1 MNMSLAVVGSVALDS
16 VRTPFKSVDRVLGG
30 SCTYFSYAASFFT
43 PVKMVGVVGKDFPA
57 KYLRE
62 LKGRGIDTEGVEVAA
77 GKTFSWTG
85 EYKFDM
91 NVRETL
97 KLDLNVFADFSPK
110 VPASYR
116 NSSHLFLANINPGLQ
131 LKVLEEISSARL
143 VACDTMDIWIK
154 SDRVKLLQLLKKV
167 DILFLND
174 SEARELSGEANL
186 IKAAVKVK
194 KLGPEIVV
202 IKKGEHGSILFS
214 GDWHFVAPAY
224 PLENA
229 IDPTGAGDSFAGGFM
244 GYISTVKKIN
254 EEEIQRALVFG
265 TAAAS
270 FCVEDFS
277 VNRFRK
283 ADRASINKRFK
294 EIRNFTQF
302 KDI

>member
-1 MNMSLAVVGSVALDS
+1 MSLAVVGSVALDS
-16 VRTPFKSVDRVLGG
+16 IRTPFKSVDRVLGG
-30 SCTYFSYAASFFT
+30 SCTYFSYSASFFT

-110 VPASYR
+110 VPASYK

-131 LKVLEEISSARL
+131 LKVLEEINSARI

-186 IKAAVKVK
+186 IKAAAKIK
-194 KLGPEIVV
+194 KFGPGIVI
-202 IKKGEHGSILFS
+202 IKKGEHGSVLFS
-214 GDWHFVAPAY
+214 EDWRFVAPAY

-254 EEEIQRALVFG
+254 EEEIKRALVFG
-265 TAAAS
+265 TASAS

-283 ADRASINKRFK
+283 ADRSSINRRFK
-294 EIRNFTQF
+294 EIRKFTQF